1 MVNLVNLVYGSMR
14 VINIYIINNKYII
27 IYLFTVLP
35 LLVIPQA
42 NLQMTKITI
51 YFFYPPQIF
60 HGFILWKEEKV
71 VHLRYLNLKPKY
83 DFNCPNI

>member
-14 VINIYIINNKYII
+14 VRNKYI

-71 VHLRYLNLKPKY
+71 VHLRKIKNHFYTWQRKPARK
-83 DFNCPNI
+83 ILMK